1 MTTNVALPRTA
12 PALPARPKK
21 SPDPIDKHVGLR
33 VRMRRMALGLSQEKL
48 ADALGLTFQQ
58 VQKYESGI
66 NCIGASRLAHIAH
79 TLQVAVPFFFEGAP
93 GSGEGGKPGD
103 AQGGGQGDSQGGN
116 KDDGK
121 GDAGD
126 PTLAFAATKD
136 GLRLITAYGAIKD
149 AEKRKTVVW
158 LAEIFAGALRAR

>member
-1 MTTNVALPRTA
+1 MTTSAILPRAA
-12 PALPARPKK
+12 PTLPARPKK

-33 VRMRRMALGLSQEKL
+33 VRMRRIALGLSQEKL

-58 VQKYESGI
+58 VQKYENGI
-66 NCIGASRLAHIAH
+66 NCIGASRLQHIAH
-79 TLQVAVPFFFEGAP
+79 ALQVAVPFFFEGAP
-93 GSGEGGKPGD
+93 GSGEGGKPGA
-103 AQGGGQGDSQGGN
+103 AQGGGQ
-116 KDDGK
+116 DDGK
-121 GDAGD
+121 SDGGD
-126 PTLAFAATKD
+126 PTVAFAATKD